1 MKTFI
6 ISLILIMSSV
16 CSWAQVLDGT
26 WKGTLKAGPQTL
38 TLVLNITKVEN
49 KVTLDVVEQGAKDMP
64 TVVNALTADSLNISI
79 PQLTL
84 HYAGKMSGGKLK
96 GIFMQQAFTA
106 PLVFESGSVVA
117 NRPQEP
123 KPPYPYATEEVLF
136 WNYPENIL
144 LAGTLTYP
152 IGYEEKGK
160 VPVVLMVTGSG
171 QQNRDEE
178 LFGHKPF
185 LVIADWLARHGIASL
200 RYDDRGAGA
209 SLGDHHLSTTRE
221 FCFDASAGIDYLR
234 GRNKFGPIGILGHSE
249 GGAIGY
255 MLASEKKVDFV
266 VSLAGPACKIEDM
279 MVVQINSLAHAQG
292 LADDLVHSPKE
303 AYDFLKGQTGESAW
317 LNYFFQL
324 DMAEYVRK
332 TTCPVLAL
340 GGERDLNVPVSIN
353 VPALKENLPDN
364 PRNIIKTY
372 PGLSHMFQHNPT
384 GNPLLSATIEET
396 FAEEVLKD
404 ISDFINGL

>member
-38 TLVLNITKVEN
+38 TLVLNITKAEN

-303 AYDFLKGQTGESAW
+303 AYDFLKGQTERMAQLFLPAGHGRICSQNHLSGSGARRRERSQCASEYQCAGTERKPSRQSQKHNQNLSWTEPHVSAQPHW
-317 LNYFFQL
+317 QSSPLRHN
-324 DMAEYVRK
+324 R
-332 TTCPVLAL
+332 
-340 GGERDLNVPVSIN
+340 
-353 VPALKENLPDN
+353 
-364 PRNIIKTY
+364 RNICRRGAQGHLRLY
-372 PGLSHMFQHNPT
+372 
-384 GNPLLSATIEET
+384 
-396 FAEEVLKD
+396 
-404 ISDFINGL
+404 